1 MGLGDFEVPL
11 LSSYPLKIFCIGY
24 MLLQAISVAEW
35 ITQIGPNL
43 SDTYYI
49 VQWLTIVLKFDTGM
63 VGLLMGTYYTKR
75 SSSD

>member
-49 VQWLTIVLKFDTGM
+49 VQCLTIVLKFDTGM
-63 VGLLMGTYYTKR
+63 VGLLMGTYYTK
-75 SSSD
+75 